1 MRFKVGELAII
12 AVDAGGNGH
21 EGLVVEIAKVG
32 PMRIFTQRSDGVF
45 TILTMDYQVSIEGVC
60 PLDGDWFVWDW
71 ELRKID
77 PPAEPAELTKT
88 EEQEMNA

>member
-21 EGLVVEIAKVG
+21 EGQMVEIVEVG
-32 PMRIFTQRSDGVF
+32 PMWMMPNDGS
-45 TILTMDYQVSIEGVC
+45 LKPLLMDYQVNIEGEH
-60 PLDGDWFVWDW
+60 PLNGKWFVWDW

-77 PPAEPAELTKT
+77 PPAEPAELTRT
-88 EEQEMNA
+88 EEQEMKA